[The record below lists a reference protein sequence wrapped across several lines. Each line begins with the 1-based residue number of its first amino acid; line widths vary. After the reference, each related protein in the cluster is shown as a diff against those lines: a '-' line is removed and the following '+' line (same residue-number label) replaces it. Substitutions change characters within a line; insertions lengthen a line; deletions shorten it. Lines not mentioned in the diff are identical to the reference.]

1 MFQTVL
7 IRHLQGGKFDV
18 HATHVSASCVHSIE
32 RVTLNRHLQGTVGR
46 FVYTPSASLAEHVFV
61 LGVGGAVTHM
71 LVVGCGTVVVLEL
84 VPEKNLWEILHS
96 LDLGNGLVLCS
107 TRTDTEPKLQTFT
120 MDDALVVIATR
131 VFQHATDT
139 GHAATAC

>member
-18 HATHVSASCVHSIE
+18 HATHISASCVHSIE
-32 RVTLNRHLQGTVGR
+32 RVTLSRHLQGTVGR
-46 FVYTPSASLAEHVFV
+46 FVYTPNASEAEHVFV
-61 LGVGGAVTHM
+61 LGVNGAATHI

-84 VPEKNLWEILHS
+84 VPKKTLWEILHS
-96 LDLGNGLVLCS
+96 LDLGNGLVLRS
-107 TRTDTEPKLQTFT
+107 TCKDTERKLKTFT

-131 VFQHATDT
+131 VSRHATDT